1 MFQINIC
8 RLTRRDLSL
17 EDITRGD
24 GRCFRE
30 NYKEFKS
37 KPKESHYD
45 CPKEKPGSSDKKIL
59 IAVKKLIRVR
69 LPCWKTS
76 THFKEICKYEN
87 TTEILYSKGSEG
99 PWIRLEKVSKFTSRT
114 ELLSMKVSQQYPT
127 DTSFTATATC
137 INGYNENLEG
147 AFF

>member
-99 PWIRLEKVSKFTSRT
+99 PWIRLEKVSKFPSRT
-114 ELLSMKVSQQYPT
+114 GLLFIKVSQQDT
-127 DTSFTATATC
+127 QDTSFHATATLM
-137 INGYNENLEG
+137 NDSTAKFEE
-147 AFF
+147 